1 MDAQPPIIDVDPAEA
16 MLAEL
21 AGLDLTLARHVHACA
36 MATTETEEVTD
47 LSRAYQR
54 IARSLRQSLALFTRL
69 KREREQ
75 GLRTYPAP
83 APAPSGPPKPPRD
96 EARIAERRRTVEAA
110 GRRVIWNEYEPGDG
124 EGFDEGEFL
133 SDLLRD
139 RLDKAVRD
147 DAFGL
152 VEAGGTWVPEPLDDH
167 VARVCTDMDLPEA
180 TARAWRDLP
189 DPDGQD
195 PGDDTS

>member
-1 MDAQPPIIDVDPAEA
+1 
-16 MLAEL
+16 MLAAL

-75 GLRTYPAP
+75 GLRAYPAP
-83 APAPSGPPKPPRD
+83 PPVPAGPPTPPRD
-96 EARIAERRRTVEAA
+96 EARIAQRRRTVEAA
-110 GRRVIWNEYEPGDG
+110 ARRVIWNEYEPGDG
-124 EGFDEGEFL
+124 EGLDEGQFL

-139 RLDKAVRD
+139 RLDKAVGD

-152 VEAGGTWVPEPLDDH
+152 VHEDGDWVPEPLDDH
-167 VARVCTDMDLPEA
+167 IARICTAMDLPED

-189 DPDGQD
+189 H
-195 PGDDTS
+195 PGGEVPGEADTS